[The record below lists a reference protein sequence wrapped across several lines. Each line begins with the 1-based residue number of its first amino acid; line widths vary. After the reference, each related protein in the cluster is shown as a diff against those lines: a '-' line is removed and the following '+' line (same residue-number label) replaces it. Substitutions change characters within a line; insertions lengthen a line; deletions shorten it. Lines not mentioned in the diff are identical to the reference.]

1 MAMANFE
8 PNSGFNLP
16 AGCFDVPDTSGSGD
30 ALCGFCCH
38 CFEICDGWCVCL
50 NDFDAAVEVRKFNIG
65 GVPSPDVVLH
75 WVSLNARPMTDSCAN
90 FAE

>member
-1 MAMANFE
+1 MAMADYE

-50 NDFDAAVEVRKFNIG
+50 NDFDKQ
-65 GVPSPDVVLH
+65 
-75 WVSLNARPMTDSCAN
+75 
-90 FAE
+90 